1 MVLLIMRIFDM
12 CKDNVRELS
21 INVVLSACDRYL
33 KSAEENDQ
41 QYNQEYENV
50 VQNIHTNNPGF
61 FIKIDGYW
69 YSKTQAEHDMK
80 KYIDQLIFAH
90 DPRVDK
96 LRELNSVRE
105 PSLHKM
111 IINGLKKLCE
121 VQDSNSNTVIITSDT
136 ALILK
141 DFL

>member
-1 MVLLIMRIFDM
+1 M